1 MTPELRR
8 RLFDALLGD
17 TEGIEPFVL
26 NEFIQLVDDDL
37 DSIEPVIDEY
47 LESLKKGAFTVDPF
61 KKPLCSESKPS
72 EIVVPKGSH

>member
-8 RLFDALLGD
+8 RLFDALLGE

-37 DSIEPVIDEY
+37 DSIDPVIDEY
-47 LESLKKGAFTVDPF
+47 LESLKKGAFTA
-61 KKPLCSESKPS
+61 
-72 EIVVPKGSH
+72 